1 MTKLYLYAI
10 EGDCSAR
17 GMSDWAEILPLKNNE
32 EVELAKKYIRN
43 DMECDFIYA
52 EVDILFNKPS
62 PEKRKVLFD
71 LYEEENEIYSAL
83 KKKKV
88 FEHKYHRRTTWKI
101 IPKSQIDEIRERE
114 AKEVDKEEITKKEK
128 RG

>member
-1 MTKLYLYAI
+1 MTNLYLYAI

-17 GMSDWAEILPLKNNE
+17 GICDWANILPLKNDE

-43 DMECDFIYA
+43 DMECDFLYA

-62 PEKRKVLFD
+62 PEQRKALFD

-83 KKKKV
+83 KKRKV
-88 FEHKYHRRTTWKI
+88 FEHKWHRRTTWKI
-101 IPKSQIDEIRERE
+101 IPESAIDYIREQ
-114 AKEVDKEEITKKEK
+114 EEDQRRLYEK
-128 RG
+128 RA